1 MEESAKSSENAKE
14 VKRDINEVLK
24 EMDEEK
30 KTKAAAD
37 QASLDTLMAD
47 FPSEKKCNAI
57 MGEGCH

>member
-30 KTKAAAD
+30 KTKSAAN
-37 QASLDTLMAD
+37 QASMDTLMAD
-47 FPSEKKCNAI
+47 IPSEKKCNAI
-57 MGEGCH
+57 MGEGCD